1 MYGEDITFNPRK
13 SSTLES
19 TKEQFETNN
28 FPNQLGERKVS
39 LNRHR
44 ERSKTWSKKRSI
56 TTKPRFNNRSNSLAE
71 IEKVNIAKT
80 QSERLLSH
88 SYHGGQFVKLS
99 VTNAGDDNDDNNSNN
114 KNPKHRKSSQFSTP
128 RNSIH
133 SSNQGY
139 LLTPRL
145 SIGQPGKSL
154 LKNRKSSRIS
164 VISNDDSSSI
174 SSGSIG
180 PPKSA
185 WEQFSDQ
192 IKELDD
198 SLIQFNQHH
207 RFYKRSDTFVQC
219 CSAMEYK
226 LPSDLDTSRKD
237 SMDIEGLFDLP
248 FSNEPRLSIASTHR
262 STGKGRQSSLAE
274 VLFHPDG
281 QESKSR

>member
-1 MYGEDITFNPRK
+1 MYGEDTIFKPRK
-13 SSTLES
+13 SSTLHS
-19 TKEQFETNN
+19 TKEQFEMNN
-28 FPNQLGERKVS
+28 LPNQVGERKVI

-56 TTKPRFNNRSNSLAE
+56 TTRPRFNNRSKSLAE
-71 IEKVNIAKT
+71 IEKAPIAKT
-80 QSERLLSH
+80 QSEKLLSH
-88 SYHGGQFVKLS
+88 SYHGGQFVQLS
-99 VTNAGDDNDDNNSNN
+99 VTNADDDNNSDN

-128 RNSIH
+128 KNSIH
-133 SSNQGY
+133 SSNHGY

-145 SIGQPGKSL
+145 SISQPGKSL

-226 LPSDLDTSRKD
+226 LPSDLDSSRKD
-237 SMDIEGLFDLP
+237 SVDIEGLFDLP